1 MTKAELRKM
10 YKKKRTELSPAVKDR
25 LEDLMLIQF
34 QNLHLEIP
42 DMVMTYSPIEASNE
56 YDPVLIEEYSF
67 FKNPATT
74 LVYPVIDSVHGSLK
88 AFAVKEDS
96 FFQLNEFEIEE
107 PINGKET
114 SPEAIG
120 LMIVPLLTFN
130 DGGYRV
136 GYGKGY
142 YDKFIQHCRPEMLKI
157 GFSFFDA
164 EIIDDINS
172 FDKVMDFCIT
182 PERIYQF

>member
-1 MTKAELRKM
+1 MTKSELRKI
-10 YKKKRTELSPAVKDR
+10 YKGKRAKLSPAVKDR
-25 LEDLMLIQF
+25 LEDLILIQF
-34 QNLHLEIP
+34 QSLHLEIP
-42 DMVMTYSPIEASNE
+42 DMVMNYSPIEALNE
-56 YDPVLIEEYSF
+56 YNPVLIEEHCF

-74 LVYPVIDSVHGSLK
+74 LVYPVIDAVHNSLK
-88 AFAVKEDS
+88 AIAVKEDT
-96 FFQLNEFEIEE
+96 FFELNEYDIEE

-114 SPEAIG
+114 APEAIG

-130 DGGYRV
+130 EAGYRV

-142 YDKFIQHCRPEMLKI
+142 YDKFIQQCRPEMLKI

-172 FDKVMDFCIT
+172 FDKAMDFCIT
-182 PERIYQF
+182 PDRIYQF